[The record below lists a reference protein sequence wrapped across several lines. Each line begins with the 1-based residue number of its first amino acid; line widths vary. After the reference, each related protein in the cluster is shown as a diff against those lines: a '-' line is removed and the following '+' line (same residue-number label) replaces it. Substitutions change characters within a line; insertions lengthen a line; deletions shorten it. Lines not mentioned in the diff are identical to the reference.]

1 MHTEM
6 ILVNFKTL
14 CTAVVLVSPNLLFT
28 ACCCYSLEFPVNT
41 FIVDGPPCGH
51 SVITRCGQK
60 TTSSSEAL
68 AGEAEAEA

>member
-1 MHTEM
+1 M

-28 ACCCYSLEFPVNT
+28 ACCCCYSLEFPVNT

-60 TTSSSEAL
+60 TTSSSASEEAL
-68 AGEAEAEA
+68 ARETSA